1 MQELPRDCVF
11 FSSGLLPKNADFDRA
26 HIDYRTGLSLEDTVE
41 SVDADPVPDPDG
53 GRNRDQHAAL
63 RDD

>member
-1 MQELPRDCVF
+1 MTED
-11 FSSGLLPKNADFDRA
+11 DRPEDA
-26 HIDYRTGLSLEDTVE
+26 KPDYRTLPPSVPLEDTVE

>member
-1 MQELPRDCVF
+1 MTED
-11 FSSGLLPKNADFDRA
+11 DRPGDGKP
-26 HIDYRTGLSLEDTVE
+26 DYRTLPPHVQLDDTIE

-53 GRNRDQHAAL
+53 GRNPDQHAAL